1 MEPTTTDWIQAGAS
15 VLTMMAAIVAALI
28 AAKAPRLAAKYAED
42 YRREN
47 AKADEAARL
56 KSLVFQALMKG
67 RQEIM
72 NADSRA
78 AINLVE
84 VAFHDD
90 PKVRNAR
97 RMFTKAATAEPFDA
111 EQLIARYLDLIAS
124 VAGALGLG
132 DSIDRFDIE
141 SGYYPTALG
150 KIDEAAIADAE
161 KKLAERAQSNAQQ
174 GNRPPRSRRP

>member
-1 MEPTTTDWIQAGAS
+1 
-15 VLTMMAAIVAALI
+15 
-28 AAKAPRLAAKYAED
+28 
-42 YRREN
+42 
-47 AKADEAARL
+47 
-56 KSLVFQALMKG
+56 
-67 RQEIM
+67 
-72 NADSRA
+72 
-78 AINLVE
+78 
-84 VAFHDD
+84 
-90 PKVRNAR
+90 
-97 RMFTKAATAEPFDA
+97 MFTKAATAEPFDA

>member
-78 AINLVE
+78 AINLV
-84 VAFHDD
+84 
-90 PKVRNAR
+90 
-97 RMFTKAATAEPFDA
+97 
-111 EQLIARYLDLIAS
+111 
-124 VAGALGLG
+124 
-132 DSIDRFDIE
+132 
-141 SGYYPTALG
+141 
-150 KIDEAAIADAE
+150 
-161 KKLAERAQSNAQQ
+161 
-174 GNRPPRSRRP
+174 